1 MAKMDEKEIEGQAAE
16 ALFKAVAK
24 LETVDECRR
33 FFRDLCTLAE
43 LKAMIE
49 RFQVAA
55 LVLKEEPYREIN
67 RKTGVSTATI
77 TRVAYWLHH
86 GLGGYKLALSRA
98 QKEKQSK

>member
-1 MAKMDEKEIEGQAAE
+1 MDEREIEGQAANE
-16 ALFKAVAK
+16 LFLAVAK
-24 LETVDECRR
+24 LKTADECKR

-49 RFQVAA
+49 RFQVAK

-67 RKTGVSTATI
+67 RKTKVSTATI

-86 GLGGYKLALSRA
+86 GLGGYKLALERSGA
-98 QKEKQSK
+98 SKRSK